1 MFTVGEKVFRSN
13 YGHGVVTA
21 VDESALWYPVEV
33 TFYDGYVEWFTRG
46 GRQFIMEDQPSLVK
60 VWE

>member
-13 YGHGVVTA
+13 YGHGVVTD
-21 VDESALWYPVEV
+21 VDESALWHPVEV
-33 TFYDGYVEWFTRG
+33 TFYDGYVEWFTQG